1 MSESSKQTHAGGPRL
16 QSIAQLLRFHLNRA
30 VVVAVIAM
38 RMVEMAIDE
47 VVHVIAV
54 RNLRMTAIRAVDMPF
69 FVVAFQMGA
78 GAAVRISR
86 RNGDDALVDVIAVHV
101 V

>member
-1 MSESSKQTHAGGPRL
+1 MSESSKQTHVGGPRL
-16 QSIAQLLRFHLNRA
+16 QSLAQLLRFYLNRA

-38 RMVEMAIDE
+38 RMVKMAVDE
-47 VVHVIAV
+47 VIHVIAV
-54 RNLRMTAIRAVDMPF
+54 RDLRMTAIRAVDMPF

-78 GAAVRISR
+78 GAAIWISR